1 VLCYTTYIERRKKI
15 DRRTPQPTFGSY
27 CPILREELLEWA
39 ETVDYQGKDKSGIVA
54 SSLENLADVA
64 VEDHERCFK
73 ATVLFLIE
81 DDELYQ

>member
-1 VLCYTTYIERRKKI
+1 M
-15 DRRTPQPTFGSY
+15 RTPQL
-27 CPILREELLEWA
+27 LREELLDWS
-39 ETVDYQGKDKSGIVA
+39 ETVDYQGKDKCGIVQD
-54 SSLENLADVA
+54 SFENLADVA